1 MKADDVHYNLVGCND
16 IILEEKRK
24 RRKYRKTIN
33 KPTATTQQR
42 LDQISTSAHT
52 VLKLYQKGIN
62 DVWWGG
68 KWRKGKKNMWKI
80 TPRKENYNTH
90 SIEITGRDILFL

>member
-62 DVWWGG
+62 DVHMVRGQVE
-68 KWRKGKKNMWKI
+68 KRKEKYVKNNSTKGKLQHTFN
-80 TPRKENYNTH
+80 
-90 SIEITGRDILFL
+90 